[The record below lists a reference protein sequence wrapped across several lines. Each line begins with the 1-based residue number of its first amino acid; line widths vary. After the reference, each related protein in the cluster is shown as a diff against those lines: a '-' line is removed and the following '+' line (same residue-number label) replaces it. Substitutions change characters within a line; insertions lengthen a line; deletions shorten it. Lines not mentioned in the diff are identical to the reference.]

1 MRTTSLMLWRNCAGV
16 VRGVANGTYAQV
28 IVDLPVANV
37 DRVYHYGVPE
47 QFRQQV
53 KTGARVL
60 VPFGRQKLTGYV
72 VGISLAAE
80 VTQVKDILAV
90 LDTQPAFTPELLAL
104 ARWLAERYLCTISEA
119 IAAVAAP
126 TRKAQPRYRDEIY
139 AVQPASG
146 AGAVKLAPKQVLVWE
161 TARRKPGLTRAQLAG
176 AAGVSPS
183 VVNSLIRKGALSVL
197 RRAERRDP
205 YPDTP
210 PANPVTLSAEQ
221 EAVFREIDQALD
233 EGTTKVFL
241 LHGVTGSGKTEVYLR
256 AIESCLTRARQA
268 LVLIPEIALTGQMVA
283 RFKGRFGEKV
293 AVLHSGLGAGMRLDE
308 WTRVFNGEAPVVLG
322 TRSAIFAPLQKIGLI
337 VIDEEHEPS
346 YKQDEDPKYHARE
359 VALKR
364 SAAHNAVLVLGSA
377 TPSLRAYAQAV
388 KGENCRLIKMTR
400 RVDGRPMPVV
410 SVVDMRAEHRA
421 GVKGVFSRALAE
433 KINERLVHGEQVI
446 LFLNRRG
453 FATVVVCRECGNL
466 LQCPHCAI
474 GLTYHRDGV
483 LRCHYCGY
491 RIRMPDRCPKCLDD
505 SLSCFGTGTQKV
517 EDEVAKR
524 FPGARVLRLDS
535 DAVTR
540 KGSHDRILN
549 TFKNR
554 DAEILVGTQM
564 LAKGLDLPGV
574 TLVGVI
580 NADTTLFIP
589 DFRAAERTFQLL
601 EQVSGRAGRGSV
613 PGEVV
618 LQTYNPDHYSIQA
631 AARHAYEEFFA
642 REITLRRKL
651 AYPPFSSLARVLFRG
666 RSEEKVRE
674 AADRFVRCLQE
685 PGVET
690 LGPAAAPVMR
700 VKDAYRWHVILKA
713 GSRTEL
719 VQALRQAQTAYNA
732 KPVRGVAVS
741 IDIDPQAMM

>member
-1 MRTTSLMLWRNCAGV
+1 MAS
-16 VRGVANGTYAQV
+16 GTYAQV

-37 DRVYHYGVPE
+37 DKVYHYGVPE

-53 KTGARVL
+53 TTGARVL
-60 VPFGRQKLTGYV
+60 VPFGRRKLTGYV
-72 VGISLAAE
+72 VGISSAAGVE
-80 VTQVKDILAV
+80 QVKDILAV
-90 LDTQPAFTPELLAL
+90 LDAQPAFTPELLAL

-139 AVQPASG
+139 AVEPESG
-146 AGAVKLAPKQVLVWE
+146 AGALKLPPKQALVWE
-161 TARRKPGLTRAQLAG
+161 TARRRPGLTRAQLAS
-176 AAGVSPS
+176 AAGVSPG
-183 VVNSLIRKGALSVL
+183 VVNSLMGKGAL
-197 RRAERRDP
+197 RMRCRAERRDP
-205 YPDTP
+205 YPDTFP
-210 PANPVTLSAEQ
+210 GNPVTLFPEQ
-221 EAVFREIDQALD
+221 EAAFKEIDRALD
-233 EGTTKVFL
+233 KGAGGVFL

-256 AIESCLTRARQA
+256 AIESCLARGKQA
-268 LVLIPEIALTGQMVA
+268 LALMPEIALTGQMVA
-283 RFKGRFGEKV
+283 RFKGQFGEKV
-293 AVLHSGLGAGMRLDE
+293 AVLHSRLGAGMRLDE

-322 TRSAIFAPLQKIGLI
+322 TRSAVFAPLQKIGLI

-364 SAAHNAVLVLGSA
+364 SAAYNAVVVLGSA
-377 TPSLRAYAQAV
+377 TPSLRVYAQAV
-388 KGENCRLIKMTR
+388 KGENCRLIRMRR
-400 RVDGRPMPVV
+400 RVDARPMPVV

-421 GVKGVFSRALAE
+421 GVKGVFSRVLAG
-433 KINERLVHGEQVI
+433 KINERLAHGEQVI

-474 GLTYHRDGV
+474 GLTYHRDGL

-491 RIRMPDRCPKCLDD
+491 RLRMPEKCPECRGDG
-505 SLSCFGTGTQKV
+505 LSRFGTGTQKV
-517 EDEVAKR
+517 EDEAAKR
-524 FPGARVLRLDS
+524 FPGARILRLDS

-540 KGSHDRILN
+540 KGSHDWILD

-554 DAEILVGTQM
+554 EAEILVGTQM

-574 TLVGVI
+574 TLVGVV
-580 NADTTLFIP
+580 NADTTLFLP

-618 LQTYNPDHYSIQA
+618 FQTYSPEHYSIQA

-642 REITLRRKL
+642 REMTLRRKL
-651 AYPPFSSLARVLFRG
+651 LYPPFSSLARVLFRG
-666 RSEEKVRE
+666 RSEEKVR
-674 AADRFVRCLQE
+674 AAAEHFARCLRE
-685 PGVET
+685 PGVEI

-719 VQALRQAQTAYNA
+719 VQVLRRAQAAYA
-732 KPVRGVAVS
+732 VKPVRGVAVG
-741 IDIDPQAMM
+741 IDIDPQATM